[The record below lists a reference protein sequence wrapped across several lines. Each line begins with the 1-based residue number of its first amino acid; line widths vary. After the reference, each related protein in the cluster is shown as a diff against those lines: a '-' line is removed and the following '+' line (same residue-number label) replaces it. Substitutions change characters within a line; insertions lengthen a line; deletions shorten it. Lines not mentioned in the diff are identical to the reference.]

1 MNEAP
6 IVQYM
11 ILCKD
16 ARLEGPKPKRLN
28 IYGLMTHLGSLNSV
42 FPAPVSEFCVLLALR
57 NGRGSGV
64 IVISAACE
72 DTGVVCWNSTPQRI
86 NFGTD
91 PLETRWVNIRIKKVV
106 LPNAGVY
113 FFEFRYD
120 GIVLAS
126 QSLVAVGGNS

>member
-6 IVQYM
+6 FVQYM

-16 ARLEGPKPKRLN
+16 ARLEGPKPRRLN
-28 IYGLMTHLGSLNSV
+28 IYGLMTHLRSPKGA
-42 FPAPVSEFCVLLALR
+42 FPAPIPEFCTLLALR
-57 NGRGSGV
+57 NGRGSGE
-64 IVISAACE
+64 IVISAVCE
-72 DTGVVCWNSTPQRI
+72 DTGAACWNSAPQRI

-91 PLETRWVNIRIKKVV
+91 PLETRWLNIRIKKVV
-106 LPNAGVY
+106 VPNAGVY

-126 QSLVAVGGNS
+126 QSLVAVGS